1 MDSESTPIVKLIA
14 GAVGLVVVCFCVGF
28 FLLGGRSSSGSAAP
42 VAASQPDSTPSPLS
56 LEGGD
61 SPRLSVVETSER
73 KPSSAPGSLRVADAR
88 SAGEASPAPK
98 ASPKAAPSPVPS
110 DTSEGA
116 AGVGAGKPSKVKP
129 RTSGGDA
136 VLIPA
141 PHDDTTE
148 ASPRPEATEPDD
160 SAPSG
165 DPGSL
170 YRVRVKNSFGSHD
183 DADQLASELKGRGFA
198 ATVMPT
204 GKGKFQ
210 VQIGA
215 YKDKKRAEEK
225 QKELE
230 KNNYDTHISDKNAD
244 SDGDKAEKSEPEKSD
259 KSAKK
264 EEGEKK
270 SGDG

>member
-28 FLLGGRSSSGSAAP
+28 FLLGGRSSGNGAVP
-42 VAASQPDSTPSPLS
+42 VAAAQPDATPSPIA

-61 SPRLSVVETSER
+61 SPKLSVVETTER
-73 KPSSAPGSLRVADAR
+73 RPSAPGNLRVADA
-88 SAGEASPAPK
+88 SPAGEATPAPK
-98 ASPKAAPSPVPS
+98 STPKPHAKSSPPPS

-116 AGVGAGKPSKVKP
+116 TGVGAGKSATNKP
-129 RTSGGDA
+129 KSGGTGDG
-136 VLIPA
+136 VQIPA
-141 PHDDTTE
+141 PQEGTAEATPKPDATE
-148 ASPRPEATEPDD
+148 ADD
-160 SAPSG
+160 PSSTPG
-165 DPGSL
+165 DAKSL

-198 ATVMPT
+198 ATVMPA

-230 KNNYDTHISDKNAD
+230 KNNYDTHISDKVD
-244 SDGDKAEKSEPEKSD
+244 DGDKSEKSSD
-259 KSAKK
+259 GGPKK

-270 SGDG
+270 AGDG